1 MFFVG
6 NQVMNT
12 HINKLIISWLKR
24 HPQTKQWLWFV
35 VLWIGSLLAV
45 SILTYQAKFIVNF
58 CKFLLFSIE

>member
-24 HPQTKQWLWFV
+24 HPQVKQWLWFV
-35 VLWIGSLLAV
+35 VLWVGGLLAV
-45 SILTYQAKFIVNF
+45 LILTYQAKFIVNF